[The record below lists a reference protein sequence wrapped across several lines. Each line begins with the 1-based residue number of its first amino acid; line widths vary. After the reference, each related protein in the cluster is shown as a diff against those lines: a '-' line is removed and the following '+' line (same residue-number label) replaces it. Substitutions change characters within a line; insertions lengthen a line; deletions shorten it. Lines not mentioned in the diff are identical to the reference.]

1 MNRAAVSVVLLGTL
15 GAGFL
20 AGAWYNQREAVS
32 AASVRTRKVL
42 YYIDPMHPAYRSDK
56 PGSAPDCGMQLQPV
70 YAGEEWSSTDVR
82 RMVRAAGEPRVSD
95 EQQQLIGV
103 RIAPVENAAVTE
115 TLRLFGRVAVDETR
129 MYRLNIGI
137 EGYVRA
143 LAPATTGSLVT
154 KDQWLATISTP
165 EARTPI
171 QSYIV
176 ALDVLDRAH
185 KDGESAAAIDFAG
198 AALQQAIDRLLTLG
212 MSNVQIEEL
221 KKTRQVPPN
230 ITITA
235 PADGFIVQRHVSVGQ
250 KVLRG
255 DELYR
260 IADLRRVWVE
270 ADAFGAE
277 ADYVTPGAT
286 ANVSIHGRDV
296 SLRARISRDV
306 PPQFDRDS
314 QSAKVR
320 LEIDN
325 PSYVLRPD
333 MFVDVDLP
341 IVLPPAIAVP
351 VDAIID
357 SGLKRTV
364 FVERRAGV
372 FEPREVETGWRLG
385 GRVQIVKGLSAGER
399 VVVAGAFVVDAER
412 RIRTSS
418 PDDRSRP

>member
-154 KDQWLATISTP
+154 KDQ
-165 EARTPI
+165 
-171 QSYIV
+171 
-176 ALDVLDRAH
+176 
-185 KDGESAAAIDFAG
+185 
-198 AALQQAIDRLLTLG
+198 
-212 MSNVQIEEL
+212 
-221 KKTRQVPPN
+221 
-230 ITITA
+230 
-235 PADGFIVQRHVSVGQ
+235 
-250 KVLRG
+250 
-255 DELYR
+255 
-260 IADLRRVWVE
+260 
-270 ADAFGAE
+270 
-277 ADYVTPGAT
+277 
-286 ANVSIHGRDV
+286 
-296 SLRARISRDV
+296 
-306 PPQFDRDS
+306 
-314 QSAKVR
+314 
-320 LEIDN
+320 
-325 PSYVLRPD
+325 
-333 MFVDVDLP
+333 
-341 IVLPPAIAVP
+341 
-351 VDAIID
+351 
-357 SGLKRTV
+357 
-364 FVERRAGV
+364 
-372 FEPREVETGWRLG
+372 
-385 GRVQIVKGLSAGER
+385 
-399 VVVAGAFVVDAER
+399 
-412 RIRTSS
+412 
-418 PDDRSRP
+418 